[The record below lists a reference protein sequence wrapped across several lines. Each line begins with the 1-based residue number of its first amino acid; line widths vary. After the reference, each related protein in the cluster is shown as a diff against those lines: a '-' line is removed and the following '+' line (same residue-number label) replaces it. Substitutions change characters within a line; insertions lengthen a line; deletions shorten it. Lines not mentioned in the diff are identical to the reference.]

1 MKIQVSTRDMLSK
14 IVENTVFVLLG
25 VCVTPVVNFEV
36 ERERERDEGGAKGM
50 KFWSKLRLE
59 EFVVR
64 SIGGPLEVVAS
75 LN

>member
-36 ERERERDEGGAKGM
+36 ERERERET
-50 KFWSKLRLE
+50 RE
-59 EFVVR
+59 VR
-64 SIGGPLEVVAS
+64 RG
-75 LN
+75 

>member
-36 ERERERDEGGAKGM
+36 ERERERRERCEGDEI
-50 KFWSKLRLE
+50 LE
-59 EFVVR
+59 QITVGRIRCAFDWRASR
-64 SIGGPLEVVAS
+64 SS
-75 LN
+75 SFS